1 MRKVLLTGCTGTI
14 GSGIT
19 KRLLDLDFTVYGI
32 SNQKTCRIR
41 HPKHVCQS
49 VNLLLTDVNVLVDF
63 VKPDILVHT
72 SWVTEHQEFWNSE
85 LNESWVLKTNELV
98 KAFSKNP
105 TGYFLGIGSCA
116 EYDLSVNKA
125 LTVGAHEGPVT
136 PYGKSKLKALDLIT
150 DSGVDFGW
158 GRVFY
163 QYTLEREDQKVVSK
177 LFHHALT
184 NRELTIQNPNNLFD
198 FVYKDDVVENL
209 VRMIVLGHPGIV
221 NLGSG
226 KSESIKS
233 IANFIEERLDR
244 KLFSLSDADGAP
256 ISNVLADV
264 ANHQNLGFQWRSVYD
279 VLDASELWL
288 SK

>member
-19 KRLLDLDFTVYGI
+19 QRLLDLDFTVYGI
-32 SNQKTCRIR
+32 SNQKSCRIQ
-41 HPKHVCQS
+41 HSKHFCQS
-49 VNLLLTDVNVLVDF
+49 VNLLLADVNVLLDF
-63 VKPDILVHT
+63 IKPDILVHT

-85 LNESWVLKTNELV
+85 INQLWVLKTNELV
-98 KAFSKNP
+98 EAFSKNP
-105 TGYFLGIGSCA
+105 DGYFLGIGSCA

-125 LTVGAHEGPVT
+125 LTVGVHEGPAT
-136 PYGKSKLKALDLIT
+136 LYGKSKLKVLGLIN

-163 QYTLEREDQKVVSK
+163 QYTLEPDDQKVVSK
-177 LFHHALT
+177 LFHYALT

-198 FVYKDDVVENL
+198 FVYKDDVVDNL
-209 VRMIVLGHPGIV
+209 VRMIVQGHSGIV

-233 IANFIEERLDR
+233 IANFIEQRLDR
-244 KLFSLSDADGAP
+244 KVFSLSDTDGAP
-256 ISNVLADV
+256 VSNILADV
-264 ANHQNLGFQWRSVYD
+264 SNHQNLGFQWRSVYD
-279 VLDASELWL
+279 VLGASELWL